1 MAPSVIALSIVI
13 LNGCRFHYAVNI
25 PSCKDYSLP
34 QEASSSPSL
43 YLNLGHTFDHLLM
56 LIFPTVV
63 LAMGE
68 EFGGGYAELLPL
80 SIGGFI
86 AFGACSIPAGWLA
99 DRWSRAGMM
108 KLFFFGIGGASIVT
122 GFAAGPAQIAAGLT
136 LIGVFAA
143 IYHPV
148 GIAMLVANR
157 ENVGRVLGVNGVFG
171 NVGVAFSA
179 LIAGA
184 LADTVGWRAA
194 FIVPGAIAIAVGAA
208 FSLSARREQRRAP
221 ARRIEPRPVSRA
233 VLARVFAVLTVAT
246 VCGGVIFNSTTI
258 SMPKVFDE
266 RLSALVHSTLGIG
279 LLVCGVYL
287 IAAMAQLCVGWW
299 LDRRSLKSV
308 FVPVVA
314 LQVPLLALAGT
325 ADNYLMLAI
334 AVAMMFFVFGQIPIN
349 DAMIAR
355 YTAEEW
361 RARAYAVRYVVSFGA
376 SALAV
381 PLVAWLYKTSG
392 DFKLLFFVLG
402 ALAMATFVAAL
413 FFPGD
418 GARAATQPVTV
429 RRGAA

>member
-1 MAPSVIALSIVI
+1 M
-13 LNGCRFHYAVNI
+13 
-25 PSCKDYSLP
+25 
-34 QEASSSPSL
+34 SSPRGMGL
-43 YLNLGHTFDHLLM
+43 FLNLGHAFDHLLM

-63 LAMGE
+63 LAMSE
-68 EFGGGYAELLPL
+68 ELGRGYAELLPL
-80 SIGGFI
+80 SLGGFV

-99 DRWSRAGMM
+99 DRWSRFGMM
-108 KLFFFGIGGASIVT
+108 AVFFFGIGGASILT
-122 GFAAGPAQIAAGLT
+122 GLAAGTAQIALGLT

-148 GIAMLVANR
+148 GIAMLVAHR
-157 ENVGRVLGVNGVFG
+157 EDVGRVLGVNGVFG
-171 NVGVAFSA
+171 NAGVAFSA

-208 FSLSARREQRRAP
+208 FVRLPREAQGRAQAARP
-221 ARRIEPRPVSRA
+221 AARLSRA
-233 VLARVFAVLTVAT
+233 DLARVFAILTVAT
-246 VCGGVIFNSTTI
+246 ACGGVIFNATTI

-266 RLSALVHSTLGIG
+266 RLAALTHSTLGIG
-279 LLVCGVYL
+279 ILVCGVYL

-299 LDRRSLKSV
+299 LDRHSLKSV

-314 LQVPLLALAGT
+314 LQVPLFALAGT
-325 ADNYLMLAI
+325 TESYFMLAT

-381 PLVAWLYKTSG
+381 PLVAWTYRSSG
-392 DFKLLFFVLG
+392 DFRLLYYALGVLAFVTFTAALLFP
-402 ALAMATFVAAL
+402 AEEEKAA
-413 FFPGD
+413 
-418 GARAATQPVTV
+418 ARQMTA
-429 RRGAA
+429 